1 MAWRTSE
8 TGLWTKGLIGK
19 VGKKLKFP
27 RDRSTGVSYVRLLV
41 NNTAV
46 KESMFRFKLVDD
58 KECECGEG
66 IQSVNHVLMECKN
79 EEEGR
84 NKLKD
89 ELGRL
94 WMEEST
100 KVGDLPFD
108 LRLILA
114 PFSFN
119 KINEP
124 LANKMFALSSFCHL

>member
-1 MAWRTSE
+1 
-8 TGLWTKGLIGK
+8 
-19 VGKKLKFP
+19 
-27 RDRSTGVSYVRLLV
+27 
-41 NNTAV
+41 
-46 KESMFRFKLVDD
+46 
-58 KECECGEG
+58 
-66 IQSVNHVLMECKN
+66 MECKN

-94 WMEEST
+94 WMEESR

-114 PFSFN
+114 LFSFN

-124 LANKMFALSSFCHL
+124 LANKMLVCSLKFLSSLTKIL